1 MTRASLFVSL
11 NTVNI
16 KGFRQILLPLGS
28 RIGDSVYSMQDAFP
42 KLLINLINL
51 NSSKKRNHMFPPR
64 VQAQCRLPIKDS
76 LIETFILHSYGR
88 TRLANYGSLKILKN
102 ATL

>member
-28 RIGDSVYSMQDAFP
+28 SNGDSVYTMQDAVP
-42 KLLINLINL
+42 MN
-51 NSSKKRNHMFPPR
+51 
-64 VQAQCRLPIKDS
+64 
-76 LIETFILHSYGR
+76 
-88 TRLANYGSLKILKN
+88 
-102 ATL
+102 